1 MVEIAS
7 KVRTY
12 SISLEKIIYTYIFGI
27 LKIYNSM
34 ELRASVLWAMVPS
47 SGIIEQ
53 LMIIIVNCEATS
65 DR

>member
-53 LMIIIVNCEATS
+53 LTIIIVNCEATS

>member
-34 ELRASVLWAMVPS
+34 ELRARCALGDGA
-47 SGIIEQ
+47 
-53 LMIIIVNCEATS
+53 L
-65 DR
+65 

>member
-1 MVEIAS
+1 
-7 KVRTY
+7 
-12 SISLEKIIYTYIFGI
+12 
-27 LKIYNSM
+27 M

-53 LMIIIVNCEATS
+53 LTIIIVNCEATS